1 MREPAATPSSPPTR
15 PLGETYDPGAF
26 YDEMFEAIGKPR
38 RHYRALAVELG
49 RLSPEEFEERRRAV
63 ELSFVNQGIGFTVY
77 GQEEGIERI
86 FPFDLIPRVIPS
98 ADWDRLERGL
108 IQRVR
113 ALNLFLHDIYSEQRI
128 VRDGKIPGE
137 LLFGARHF
145 MREMVGVE
153 PPGGV
158 YAHVSGV
165 DVIRDDKGE

>member
-1 MREPAATPSSPPTR
+1 MVEPAPTHTPAT
-15 PLGETYDPGAF
+15 PLGETYDPGPF
-26 YDEMFEAIGKPR
+26 YDEMFEAAGRPR
-38 RHYRALAVELG
+38 PHYRALAEELG
-49 RLSPEEFEERRRAV
+49 RLSFEEFEERRHAV

-113 ALNLFLHDIYSEQRI
+113 ALNLFLRDIYSEQRI
-128 VRDGKIPGE
+128 VRDGRIPGG

-145 MREMVGVE
+145 MREMVG
-153 PPGGV
+153 
-158 YAHVSGV
+158 
-165 DVIRDDKGE
+165 